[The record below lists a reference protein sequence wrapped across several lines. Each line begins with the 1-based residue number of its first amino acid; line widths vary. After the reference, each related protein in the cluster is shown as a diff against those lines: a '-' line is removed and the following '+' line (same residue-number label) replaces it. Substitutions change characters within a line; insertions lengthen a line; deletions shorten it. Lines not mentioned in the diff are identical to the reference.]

1 MMRSGVAAL
10 AFLALA
16 SGARA
21 AETVKYVALV
31 HGGTEAGRLI
41 VTRADDGV
49 FTADYLFKDNGRGP
63 EMVETYTIGSDTTY
77 KTFAVKGTSTFGA
90 PVEESFSLADGRAKW
105 KSLSDSGEMAVT
117 GRALYSP
124 ISGTPAQ
131 FEVLLAAAAASGGEV
146 ALLPT
151 GMLRARKVA
160 EQALEGP
167 AGKRTVNL
175 MAITGQGFTPTFV
188 WATSDQAPRLF
199 AFIFPGVVQLVQ
211 EGWQKQAE
219 VLEERQKAAEGEAL
233 VDVAK
238 RLVHPLPGSTR
249 IRNARVFDSEKAV
262 LGAPSDVLLKDG
274 RIVSVAPAT
283 PGGASA
289 DHVVDAGG
297 RVLLPGLFDMH
308 GHVQRW
314 DGLLHMAAGITT
326 VRDMGNDNETL
337 QQVIA
342 EEKAGTLLMSHIVP
356 AGFIEGESPMAARG
370 GFVIKDLAGAK
381 KAIDWYAD
389 HKYPQI
395 KIYNSF
401 PKDIL
406 RETVAYAHQKGLRVS
421 GHIPAF
427 LRAQDAVE
435 AGFDEIQHINQL
447 LLNFFVTPT
456 TDTRTL
462 ERFYLVGEK
471 AADLDLDSKPVQD
484 FIALLKAKSVAID
497 PTLATFDFLRQRD
510 GQMSQAYAAVADHLP
525 PDVSR
530 GLRAGQMKIPDDATA
545 ARYEKSYQKCID
557 FTGRMYRAG
566 IPVVAGTDGLPGFT
580 LQRELELYVMAGL
593 TPAQALQVA
602 TRNGAKFARV
612 ADDRGAIAPGKRADL
627 VLVDGDPTHDI
638 ADIRKVAAVFKD
650 GNVTYPSELFTE
662 MGVKPFAAPVKVTS
676 AK

>member
-1 MMRSGVAAL
+1 MRRGLAAL
-10 AFLALA
+10 ALLALPCA
-16 SGARA
+16 VFA

-41 VTRADDGV
+41 VTRADDGG

-105 KSLSDSGEMAVT
+105 KSLSDSGDLSVM

-131 FEVLLAAAAASGGEV
+131 FEVLLQAAATSGGEV
-146 ALLPT
+146 ALLPSGT
-151 GMLRARKVA
+151 LRVRKVA

-167 AGKRTVNL
+167 TGKRTVNL

-188 WATSDQAPRLF
+188 WATTDAAPRLF
-199 AFIFPGVVQLVQ
+199 AFIVPGVLQLVQ
-211 EGWQKQAE
+211 DGWQKQADA
-219 VLEERQKAAEGEAL
+219 LEQRQNTAEGEAL

-238 RLVHPLPGSTR
+238 RLVHRLPGATL
-249 IRNARVFDSEKAV
+249 IRNARVFDSEKAA
-262 LGAPSDVLLKDG
+262 LGGASDVLMKDG
-274 RIVSVAPAT
+274 RIVSVVPT
-283 PGGASA
+283 GGGATA
-289 DHVVDAGG
+289 DNVMDAGG
-297 RVLLPGLFDMH
+297 RVLVPGLFDMH
-308 GHVQRW
+308 AHVGRW
-314 DGLLHMAAGITT
+314 DGLLHLAAGITT

-381 KAIDWYAD
+381 KAVDWYAA

-471 AADLDLDSKPVQD
+471 AGDLDLDSKPVQD
-484 FIALLKAKSVAID
+484 FIALLKAKNVAID

-510 GQMSQAYAAVADHLP
+510 GQMSQAFAAVADHLP
-525 PDVSR
+525 PDVAR

-545 ARYEKSYQKCID
+545 ARYEKAYQKCID
-557 FTGRMYRAG
+557 FTGRMYQAG
-566 IPVVAGTDGLPGFT
+566 IPVVAGTDGTPGFT

-593 TPAQALQVA
+593 TPAQVLQVA
-602 TRNGAKFARV
+602 TRNGARFARV
-612 ADDRGAIAPGKRADL
+612 ADDRGAIAPAKRADL
-627 VLVDGDPTHDI
+627 ALIDGDPTRDI

-650 GNVTYPSELFTE
+650 GNVLYPSELFTE